1 MRNNVKLTLA
11 GISWNE
17 YPCYKT
23 EIRSKMERE
32 KDGCFPSFFE
42 RITRD
47 GLNQKLLM
55 LKWAKYAIEYVISI
69 AAQY

>member
-42 RITRD
+42 RIYQRRPQLEAT
-47 GLNQKLLM
+47 
-55 LKWAKYAIEYVISI
+55 YVKMG
-69 AAQY
+69 